1 MPRAG
6 GRERVRGMLPRLLFM
21 ICGLA
26 LLAAAPAQAMP
37 AGAVTV
43 SGKAADCAGGRGA
56 PCKVVVR
63 GLMNPVTGV
72 FSDDGR
78 NFYVGSLGNGGVIS
92 FARDT
97 AGGRLTPV
105 QGGAACIGFQ
115 LGCERSAHPM
125 PHALAITHDGR
136 FLYAGGAGAEDGL
149 LAFTRDAATG
159 ALTPAGCLRGYRDA
173 CAYPGGSGDGG
184 IRALEVSPDD
194 RFLMSATGTGVGVV
208 NRDPATGAL
217 SQTPGNCVI
226 GEDRYNSYDE
236 PSKGCRVDERIGQPV
251 EMDLSP
257 DGATL
262 YVAAEE
268 GERGSGGLLVFA
280 RDAATG
286 QITLSQRVGEG
297 FYEVQVSPDGRSVY
311 AVTEEFDVHAFARD
325 PATGALTRIAG
336 KRGCFAYA
344 KGCAPLKGVSAP
356 EDVRVSPDGRY
367 VYFAAAE
374 GVSVL
379 RRAADGGLSQMK
391 RKAAC
396 NVMRD
401 KLDLPSIA
409 RQCHHGRYELP
420 GLTGFEVAP
429 GGRHLYALE
438 SGYDHGYG
446 TGVVQL
452 MQRH

>member
-1 MPRAG
+1 
-6 GRERVRGMLPRLLFM
+6 MLPRLLLLIF
-21 ICGLA
+21 GLL

-43 SGKAADCAGGRGA
+43 TGKAADCAGGRGA

-63 GLMNPVTGV
+63 GLMNPITGV

-78 NFYVGSLGNGGVIS
+78 SFYVGSLGNGAVVA
-92 FARDT
+92 FARDST
-97 AGGRLTPV
+97 TGRLSPV
-105 QGGAACIGFQ
+105 AGGAACIGFQ

-125 PHALAITHDGR
+125 PYALAITHDGR
-136 FLYAGGAGAEDGL
+136 FLYAGGAGNEDGL
-149 LAFTRDAATG
+149 LAFTRDATSG
-159 ALTPAGCLRGYRDA
+159 ALAPAGCLRDYRDA
-173 CAYPGGSGDGG
+173 CTHPGGSGDGDL
-184 IRALEVSPDD
+184 RALEVSPDD
-194 RFLMSATGTGVGVV
+194 RFIMSATGTGVGVV

-236 PSKGCRVDERIGQPV
+236 PSKGCRVDERIGRPM

-268 GERGSGGLLVFA
+268 GQRGSGGVLVFA
-280 RDAATG
+280 RDAASG
-286 QITLSQRVGEG
+286 QITLIQRVGAG

-311 AVTEEFDVHAFARD
+311 AVTEDFDVHAFARD

-336 KRGCFAYA
+336 KRGCIAFA
-344 KGCAPLKGVSAP
+344 KGCTALKGVSSP

-379 RRAADGGLSQMK
+379 RRAADGGLSQVK
-391 RKAAC
+391 GKAAC
-396 NVMRD
+396 NVMPD
-401 KLDLPSIA
+401 KFDTPALR

-429 GGRHLYALE
+429 GGRDLYALE
-438 SGYDHGYG
+438 SAYHNGFG

-452 MQRH
+452 MHRH